1 MNDFEKSLLKFFSA
15 NQLKKIQNIK
25 VAIAG
30 AGGLGSNCAFN
41 LVRCGFKKFTICDF
55 DNVELSNLNRQFY
68 FRDQTGR
75 PKVEALKENLLKI
88 NPGLEISALKV
99 AVTPENIKSLFSDC
113 DAIVEAFDKVAVKK
127 MMAEIHIKSDK
138 FFVLASGLAGWGDS
152 DEIKIRKISKTF
164 YIVGDMKSEVSKEL
178 PPCSPRVNIAAAKEA
193 DIILEWALN
202 YDKKRKIK
210 S

>member
-1 MNDFEKSLLKFFSA
+1 MNDFEKSLLKYFTA
-15 NQLKKIQNIK
+15 KQLKKIQNIK
-25 VAIAG
+25 VAIVG

-55 DNVELSNLNRQFY
+55 DSVELSNLNRQFY
-68 FRDQTGR
+68 FNAQVGM

-88 NPGLEISALKV
+88 NLGLEISALKIT
-99 AVTPENIKSLFSDC
+99 VTPKNIKSLFSDC
-113 DAIVEAFDKVAVKK
+113 DAIVEAFDKVVGKK
-127 MMAEIHIKSDK
+127 MMVEAYIKSDK
-138 FFVLASGLAGWGDS
+138 FFVLASGIAGWGNS
-152 DEIKIRKISKTF
+152 DEIKTRRINKTF
-164 YIVGDMKSEVSKEL
+164 HIVGDMKSEVSVEL

-202 YDKKRKIK
+202 